1 MNRRTLRVRVLR
13 MPLALLEFIPN
24 STHDISSN
32 PSPAKQFLFN
42 TTDSVLFC
50 RRSCSRALRMKG
62 KVESDDRLVNE
73 FIPQTSFRFIRLD
86 YIILNF
92 EYMIFKEEII
102 CTNESSVLKYYCVK
116 VYNGYEDP
124 TTEKLSPM
132 PIRTIFFPI
141 WLFHTVVARGRFSLP
156 APAVPYNRH
165 DTSKFTKAYTRE
177 DRRLRAGHLQVRVQA
192 NVRELGLMREG
203 NEMKR
208 GKKANENMH
217 SIYGL
222 CLNLSLHGTLV

>member
-1 MNRRTLRVRVLR
+1 MRCTALFFPPVA
-13 MPLALLEFIPN
+13 LA
-24 STHDISSN
+24 S
-32 PSPAKQFLFN
+32 Q
-42 TTDSVLFC
+42 
-50 RRSCSRALRMKG
+50 
-62 KVESDDRLVNE
+62 
-73 FIPQTSFRFIRLD
+73 
-86 YIILNF
+86 
-92 EYMIFKEEII
+92 EEII

-177 DRRLRAGHLQVRVQA
+177 DRRLRAGHLQVRVQIPLSTQGFCHCNA
-192 NVRELGLMREG
+192 INPNKLSPIMSSWIHVGSTKTSTPCLKHGLTKSMITALIP
-203 NEMKR
+203 NPNIVTTDILDYYYM
-208 GKKANENMH
+208 
-217 SIYGL
+217 
-222 CLNLSLHGTLV
+222 